1 MLDQYLGNCASYHQS
16 RDSTTVAIPLSL
28 CRDIGDVRNQKATTT
43 AERPEATSSGII
55 TTSAI
60 QTLPPT
66 GGGSSERFGLIGRTD
81 LSFLLGFC
89 IFLVVVV

>member
-28 CRDIGDVRNQKATTT
+28 CRGIGDVRNQKATTT
-43 AERPEATSSGII
+43 AERPEATSRGII

-66 GGGSSERFGLIGRTD
+66 EGRSSERFGLIGRTD
-81 LSFLLGFC
+81 LFFLLRIG
-89 IFLVVVV
+89 IFLIMIV